1 MSKKRIAILGSAGSL
16 KYTCI
21 SAFTTAGYDVLL
33 DTYDVDG
40 FIVFDLFPN
49 EIQNIMLE
57 NNISVPV
64 FWLTMFPVSNRDPLT
79 TLKDITFEVLN
90 FGMDFD
96 VFFSNLIA
104 SVKNK
109 VPL

>member
-1 MSKKRIAILGSAGSL
+1 MQKRIAILGFGGNL
-16 KYTCI
+16 KYNCI

-49 EIQNIMLE
+49 DTQDIILE
-57 NNISVPV
+57 KDVSVPV
-64 FWLTMFPVSNRDPLT
+64 FWLTMFPVSNGDPLT

-90 FGMDFD
+90 FGMDYD
-96 VFFSNLIA
+96 AFFSKLIA